1 MGDGLHTS
9 RNSETIPGMNH
20 LNPQYLETNRIVFY
34 KKGLFLKN
42 QHYICEMSYNRKNY
56 HISLHSVGNFNDMS
70 HVTDSRTLVLPIC
83 TQTISLIEQHS
94 NNLDALADRLRMD
107 AKNRKISILGF
118 KMVPV
123 EQGMGQQGFKN
134 LPILE
139 RKKSQR
145 IISPG
150 GKSARRQ
157 RTDTSVDSALVFS
170 DANEKARS
178 LYEE

>member
-1 MGDGLHTS
+1 MV
-9 RNSETIPGMNH
+9 
-20 LNPQYLETNRIVFY
+20 QA
-34 KKGLFLKN
+34 
-42 QHYICEMSYNRKNY
+42 
-56 HISLHSVGNFNDMS
+56 
-70 HVTDSRTLVLPIC
+70 
-83 TQTISLIEQHS
+83 EQ
-94 NNLDALADRLRMD
+94 
-107 AKNRKISILGF
+107 
-118 KMVPV
+118 V
-123 EQGMGQQGFKN
+123 MGQQGFKN

-178 LYEE
+178 LYEEQIALTEKQFETDRLRKRKLSAKRLNA